1 MTYNLY
7 FISGGDYEELAGHDG
22 SRALATM
29 NLKAVSDEWDEL
41 SDLGSDDW
49 GTLKD
54 WERQFMMKYTCVGW
68 LVKEGKDCIKD
79 DSAKQETEPADSDQ
93 GDKGPKVDEEIKIKD
108 THDDDIKD
116 EAGSQDDTENQS
128 EDHEQS
134 SKDPKGD
141 EEIKIKD
148 SHDDIKDEA
157 GGQNDTENQGN
168 QSEDHEQSIQDPKV
182 AEENEIKD
190 SRDDAENQGG
200 QSEDH
205 DQSSKDENQDDHN
218 PNQGNEKDTEPNQEN
233 KIETDDHDE
242 EQTNS
247 S

>member
-68 LVKEGKDCIKD
+68 LVKEGEDCIKD
-79 DSAKQETEPADSDQ
+79 DSAKQETEPAGSDQ

-116 EAGSQDDTENQS
+116 EAGNQDDTENQS

-148 SHDDIKDEA
+148 SLDDIKDEA
-157 GGQNDTENQGN
+157 GGQNDTENQSN
-168 QSEDHEQSIQDPKV
+168 QSEDHEQSSQDPKV

-190 SRDDAENQGG
+190 SHDENQGG